1 MLLKTED
8 NINLILELMKD
19 KNFHKKLFSHTK
31 SKEYIVRLFI
41 KIEKI
46 LQNYRSI
53 QLLLEGDFIEDSY
66 TVFRKFLETYFMV
79 FVNLSNPN
87 IINRYLIH
95 EHFLTLK
102 VIGHS
107 LQEVKTF
114 TNNKPDGFLEYGF
127 IEALVD
133 SKSIGFKYT
142 IKSIAQVSDQLK
154 YYKWYKI
161 SSNFVHNNLNQV
173 SINKVELKEKLFTMV
188 SELFTNLIKI
198 LTK

>member
-1 MLLKTED
+1 
-8 NINLILELMKD
+8 
-19 KNFHKKLFSHTK
+19 
-31 SKEYIVRLFI
+31 
-41 KIEKI
+41 
-46 LQNYRSI
+46 
-53 QLLLEGDFIEDSY
+53 
-66 TVFRKFLETYFMV
+66 
-79 FVNLSNPN
+79 
-87 IINRYLIH
+87 
-95 EHFLTLK
+95 
-102 VIGHS
+102 
-107 LQEVKTF
+107 VKTF

-127 IEALVD
+127 IEELVD
-133 SKSIGFKYT
+133 SKAIGFKYT

>member
-1 MLLKTED
+1 MLLKTEES
-8 NINLILELMKD
+8 INLIKELLKD

-46 LQNYRSI
+46 FQNYRSI
-53 QLLLEGDFIEDSY
+53 ELLLEGDFVEDSY

-79 FVNLSNPN
+79 FVNLSNPI

-95 EHFLTLK
+95 ERYLTLK

-127 IEALVD
+127 IEELVD
-133 SKSIGFKYT
+133 SKAIGFRYT
-142 IKSIAQVSDQLK
+142 IKAIAEVADQLK

-173 SINKVELKEKLFTMV
+173 SINKVELKEKLLKMLG
-188 SELFTNLIKI
+188 ELLTNLYEI